1 MNLVLFG
8 PPGAG
13 KGTQGDLLVSKA
25 GLKKISTG
33 DLLREAMRDGTPL
46 GQTAKKF
53 YDAGELVPDD
63 VMVGLVRETLQA
75 ETNSKGF
82 ILDGF
87 PRTLAQAEALDQ
99 MLRAIK
105 RPIDAVVMIDVPDD
119 VIVKRI
125 SGRRSCSKCGA
136 VYNTYFDA
144 PRQEGICDKCGGE
157 LVQRKDDSAETVQ
170 RRLSVYREQTAP
182 VLDYYKRSATAVHTL
197 AGDQPIDAVQKEL
210 LKVLGQ

>member
-1 MNLVLFG
+1 MNLILFG